1 MYYLESLFY
10 FYRWP
15 KLSLFQKIKYSGEVM
30 KVLHIDSSIL
40 GSTSVSR
47 QLSQAI
53 VDQLQTKHADVQVQY
68 LDLAAQPIPHLTA
81 EILMGQNAEQTA
93 LGEQVIQ
100 QYLDADVVVVGAAM
114 YNFGLASTL
123 KAWIDRISVAGKTF
137 KYTENGPV
145 GLAGDKQVYI
155 ASSRGGVYGD
165 NSPADFQEG
174 FLKTV
179 FNFTGVN
186 QVEVVRAEGVNMGE
200 EMKSKA
206 IEAALAQVKLI

>member
-1 MYYLESLFY
+1 
-10 FYRWP
+10 
-15 KLSLFQKIKYSGEVM
+15 M

-40 GSTSVSR
+40 GENSVSR

-53 VDQLQTKHADVQVQY
+53 VTQLQAKHADASVEY
-68 LDLAAQPIPHLTA
+68 LDLAKQPIPHLTA
-81 EILMGQNAEQTA
+81 EILMGQDAEQAA
-93 LGEQVIQ
+93 LGEKIIQ

-114 YNFGLASTL
+114 YNFGLPSTL

-137 KYTENGPV
+137 KYIENGPV
-145 GLAGDKQVYI
+145 GLAGEKKAYI
-155 ASSRGGVYGD
+155 ASSRGGVYGE

-186 QVEVVRAEGVNMGE
+186 DVEIIRAEGVNMGAE
-200 EMKSKA
+200 LKDQA
-206 IEAALAQVKLI
+206 IASALAQVKSL

>member
-1 MYYLESLFY
+1 
-10 FYRWP
+10 
-15 KLSLFQKIKYSGEVM
+15 M

-40 GSTSVSR
+40 GDASVSR

-53 VDQLQTKHADVQVQY
+53 VTQLQAKHADATVEY
-68 LDLAAQPIPHLTA
+68 LDLAQQPIPHLTA
-81 EILMGQNAEQTA
+81 EILMGQDAEQAA
-93 LGEQVIQ
+93 LGEKIIQ

-114 YNFGLASTL
+114 YNFGLPSTL

-145 GLAGDKQVYI
+145 GLAGEKKAYI
-155 ASSRGGVYGD
+155 ASSRGGVYGE
-165 NSPADFQEG
+165 NSPVDFQEG

-186 QVEVVRAEGVNMGE
+186 DVEIIRAEGINMGTE
-200 EMKSKA
+200 SKDQA
-206 IEAALAQVKLI
+206 IASALAQVQSL

>member
-1 MYYLESLFY
+1 M
-10 FYRWP
+10 
-15 KLSLFQKIKYSGEVM
+15 KVTAM

-40 GSTSVSR
+40 GDASVSR

-53 VDQLQTKHADVQVQY
+53 VTQLQAKHADATVEY
-68 LDLAAQPIPHLTA
+68 LDLAQQPIPHLTA
-81 EILMGQNAEQTA
+81 EILMGQDAEQAA
-93 LGEQVIQ
+93 LGEKIIQ

-114 YNFGLASTL
+114 YNFGLPSTL

-145 GLAGDKQVYI
+145 GLAGEKKAYI
-155 ASSRGGVYGD
+155 ASSRGGVYGE

-174 FLKTV
+174 FLKTI

-186 QVEVVRAEGVNMGE
+186 DVEIIRAEGVNMGAE
-200 EMKSKA
+200 SKDQA
-206 IEAALAQVKLI
+206 IASALAQVQSL

>member
-1 MYYLESLFY
+1 M
-10 FYRWP
+10 
-15 KLSLFQKIKYSGEVM
+15 KVTGM

-40 GSTSVSR
+40 GENSVSR

-53 VDQLQTKHADVQVQY
+53 VTQLQAKHADASVEY
-68 LDLAAQPIPHLTA
+68 LDLAKQPIPHLTA
-81 EILMGQNAEQTA
+81 EILMGKDAEQAA
-93 LGEQVIQ
+93 LGEKIIQ

-114 YNFGLASTL
+114 YNFGLPSTL

-145 GLAGDKQVYI
+145 GLAGEKKAYI
-155 ASSRGGVYGD
+155 ASSRGGVYGE

-186 QVEVVRAEGVNMGE
+186 DVEIIRAEGVNMGAE
-200 EMKSKA
+200 LKDQA
-206 IEAALAQVKLI
+206 IASALAQVKSL

>member
-1 MYYLESLFY
+1 M
-10 FYRWP
+10 
-15 KLSLFQKIKYSGEVM
+15 KVTGM

-40 GSTSVSR
+40 GENSVSR

-53 VDQLQTKHADVQVQY
+53 VTQLQAKHTDASVEY
-68 LDLAAQPIPHLTA
+68 LDLAKQPIPHLTA
-81 EILMGQNAEQTA
+81 EILMGQDAEQAA
-93 LGEQVIQ
+93 LGEKIIQ
-100 QYLDADVVVVGAAM
+100 QYLEADVVVVGAAM
-114 YNFGLASTL
+114 YNFGLPSTL

-145 GLAGDKQVYI
+145 GLAGEKKAYI
-155 ASSRGGVYGD
+155 ASSRGGVYGE

-186 QVEVVRAEGVNMGE
+186 DVEIIRAEGVNMGAE
-200 EMKSKA
+200 LKDQA
-206 IEAALAQVKLI
+206 IASALAQVKSL